1 MSFENTITDVW
12 IIEDNLAY
20 SNTISNLINKTEGMK
35 CSQVFNMCENA
46 IKEEMNNCFPDV
58 ILLDIGLPGMNGI
71 KCINK
76 IKEIEK
82 NIHIIILSVYDDN
95 DNLFNALC
103 EGASGYLLK
112 DSSPEK
118 IVASIKEVQLGGA
131 PMSMTIANKVLKM
144 FSGFKPQKKDYG
156 LTEREEEILQL
167 IVDGLTKH
175 QIADKLF
182 LSFHT
187 VNTHI
192 KNIYSKLHVHTKSG
206 VITKVFREN
215 II

>member
-1 MSFENTITDVW
+1 
-12 IIEDNLAY
+12 
-20 SNTISNLINKTEGMK
+20 
-35 CSQVFNMCENA
+35 MCENA

>member
-1 MSFENTITDVW
+1 MKNNNTEIDVW

-20 SNTISNLINKTEGMK
+20 SNTISNLINKTEEMK
-35 CSQVFNMCENA
+35 CSYVFNMCENA
-46 IKEEMNNCFPDV
+46 IKEEVKDNLPDV

-71 KCINK
+71 KCIKK
-76 IKEIEK
+76 IKEIDSRI
-82 NIHIIILSVYDDN
+82 NIIILTVYDDN

-118 IVASIKEVQLGGA
+118 IITSIKEVELGGA

-144 FSGFKPQKKDYG
+144 FSGFKPRKKDYG
-156 LTEREEEILQL
+156 LTEREVEILQL
-167 IVDGLTKH
+167 IVDGLTKQ
-175 QIADKLF
+175 QIAEKLF

-192 KNIYSKLHVHTKSG
+192 KNIYSKLHVHSKSRA
-206 VITKVFREN
+206 ITKVFREN
-215 II
+215 LI